1 MPDANIPTRKI
12 YALSDLSNS
21 LKATI
26 GKAYPGKYWI
36 KAEIAKLNFYPKSG
50 HCYPDLVEKSENKIK
65 AQMRAIIWADDYFR
79 IEKEFKKVTNE
90 PLKEGINILFL
101 AGVTYS
107 PTHGLS
113 LQIFDIEP
121 SFTLGLMAQQKN
133 ETIQRLK
140 KENLFD
146 LNHQLAFPILPKVLA
161 IISVETSKGFQDFK
175 AIIDRNEC
183 GFVFQYHLFP
193 SLLQGD
199 QAVHS
204 MIQQLN
210 HIKLYRDFFDAVLII
225 RGGGGDVGLS
235 CYDNYLLA
243 REIAEFPIP
252 IITGIGHSTNET
264 VTEMV
269 AHRNKITPTD
279 LAYFLLDKFRTA
291 QQNVLNSTNIII
303 ESTKNRFRL
312 EQKSLKESVQQ
323 FSQSAMVL
331 LRENQFHF
339 REVSSVLQRE
349 STKYTNV
356 EKNFVSKLHSL
367 IQVNTKNCFKLERS
381 RTLTRSIQ
389 LAGNIKQFCKLEQN
403 KIQAIQSKI
412 TLLDPIN
419 VLKRG
424 YSITTVN
431 GKSLNNI
438 ENLKPNDLIHTKLYK
453 GELTSI
459 VQKIKK

>member
-1 MPDANIPTRKI
+1 MANANIPERKI

-21 LKATI
+21 LKSII

-50 HCYPDLVEKSENKIK
+50 HCYPDLVEKSENKIN
-65 AQMRAIIWADDYFR
+65 AQMRAIIWADDFYR

-101 AGVTYS
+101 AGVSYS

-113 LQIFDIEP
+113 LQIYDIEP

-146 LNHQLAFPILPKVLA
+146 LNRQLAFPVLPKVLA

-175 AIIDRNEC
+175 AIIDRNEY

-199 QAVHS
+199 QAVNS
-204 MIQQLN
+204 MIKQLN
-210 HIKLYRDFFDAVLII
+210 YIKLYQKYFDAVLII

-243 REIAEFPIP
+243 RQIAEFPIP

-264 VTEMV
+264 VSEMV
-269 AHRNKITPTD
+269 AHQNKITPTD
-279 LAYFLLDKFRTA
+279 LAYFLLDKFRMA
-291 QQNVLNSTNIII
+291 QQNIQNATNVIV

-312 EQKSLKESVQQ
+312 EQKDLKETIQQ
-323 FSQSAMVL
+323 FSQSALAL
-331 LRENQFHF
+331 LHENQFHF
-339 REVSSVLQRE
+339 REISTVLQRE
-349 STKYTNV
+349 STKYTNE
-356 EKNFVSKLHSL
+356 EKNHLSKLHSL
-367 IQVNTKNCFKLERS
+367 INVNTKNCLKLERT
-381 RTLTRSIQ
+381 RTLTQSIQ
-389 LAGNIKQFCKLEQN
+389 LAGNIKQFYKLEQN
-403 KIQAIQSKI
+403 KLQTFQSKI

-431 GKSLNNI
+431 GKSLMNVDKVNQ
-438 ENLKPNDLIHTKLYK
+438 NDLINTKLYK
-453 GELTSI
+453 GELISI

>member
-1 MPDANIPTRKI
+1 MSDANIPERKI

-36 KAEIAKLNFYPKSG
+36 KAEIAKLNLYPKSG

-65 AQMRAIIWADDYFR
+65 AQMRAIIWADDFLR
-79 IEKEFKKVTNE
+79 IEKEFKSVTNE

-146 LNHQLAFPILPKVLA
+146 LNRNLSFPILPKTIA
-161 IISVETSKGFQDFK
+161 IISVETSKGFQDFR
-175 AIIDRNEC
+175 AIIDRNEY
-183 GFVFQYHLFP
+183 GFIFQYHLFP

-204 MIQQLN
+204 MIKQLN
-210 HIKLYRDFFDAVLII
+210 HIKLYRNFFDAVLII

-264 VTEMV
+264 VSEMV
-269 AHRNKITPTD
+269 AYQNKITPTD

-291 QQNVLNSTNIII
+291 QQQILKLTDSIT
-303 ESTKNRFRL
+303 ELTKNQFRADH
-312 EQKSLKESVQQ
+312 KSLKENIQQ

-331 LRENQFHF
+331 LRENQLHF
-339 REVSSVLQRE
+339 RETSSNLQRE
-349 STKYTNV
+349 STRYTNE
-356 EKNFVSKLHSL
+356 EKNHLSKIFSL
-367 IQVNTKNCFKLERS
+367 IDVNSKNRLRAEQT
-381 RTLTRSIQ
+381 RTITRSIQ
-389 LAGNIKQFCKLEQN
+389 VSVSVKQYFKFAQNKLETMD
-403 KIQAIQSKI
+403 SKI
-412 TLLDPIN
+412 SLLDPIN

-424 YSITTVN
+424 YSITTIN
-431 GKSLNNI
+431 GKSVKDVKNI
-438 ENLKPNDLIHTKLYK
+438 NPNDVISTKLFK
-453 GELTSI
+453 GELISV